1 MLKICVSFLTHSRE
15 SFSCSKKEISIGP
28 HVWSI
33 KMIKLGKYF
42 FLKIDYCTNCEKKQQ
57 LRKKLNRN
65 RSVWEN
71 MELLLT
77 YISIMS
83 SELLIHMELHSEFFH
98 FMKGQKD
105 KGLQG
110 ESCIEFVVRGQVQ
123 KLEYGQRLVH
133 LQFLPR
139 NICSYTTEV
148 APPLRLRLNGQ
159 IVLKTM
165 MLYFQILSCA
175 FALI

>member
-1 MLKICVSFLTHSRE
+1 MLKICVSFLTHFRE

-33 KMIKLGKYF
+33 KLIKLGNYF

-83 SELLIHMELHSEFFH
+83 SELIIHMELHSEFFR

-105 KGLQG
+105 KALQWG
-110 ESCIEFVVRGQVQ
+110 SCIEFVVSGQVQ
-123 KLEYGQRLVH
+123 NWSTASGESVCGFYQEIFEAIPLKQYHLYG
-133 LQFLPR
+133 
-139 NICSYTTEV
+139 C
-148 APPLRLRLNGQ
+148 G
-159 IVLKTM
+159 
-165 MLYFQILSCA
+165 
-175 FALI
+175 

>member
-33 KMIKLGKYF
+33 KMIKLGNYF

-83 SELLIHMELHSEFFH
+83 SELLIHMELHSEFFR

-105 KGLQG
+105 KGLQWG
-110 ESCIEFVVRGQVQ
+110 SCIEFVVSGQVQ
-123 KLEYGQRLVH
+123 NWSTASGESVCGFYQEIFEAIRLKQYHLYG
-133 LQFLPR
+133 
-139 NICSYTTEV
+139 C
-148 APPLRLRLNGQ
+148 G
-159 IVLKTM
+159 
-165 MLYFQILSCA
+165 
-175 FALI
+175 